1 MPPSFVFSIETPSLK
16 CHYYSIAEA
25 QPIKDTIDRGNMK
38 MNEFSVEDSVLH
50 LCGYALSKQLITED
64 DLFYAANTLFDMLQ
78 FTPSSD
84 FQPMRAAQPSYAQT
98 PLEEILRQLLDDA
111 VSRGVI
117 SDGIA
122 TRDLFDTRLMS
133 ALTPR
138 PSEVI
143 RAFRSR
149 YSESPE
155 TATDY
160 FYKLSCDSDYIRT
173 YRVRKDRKW
182 VASTPYGD
190 LDITINLSKPEKDP
204 RAIAAALSSRQ
215 DKYPKC
221 LLCPENE
228 GYAGRL
234 DHPARQTIRLIP
246 LTLAGERWYMQYS
259 PYVYYNEHCIVL
271 SEKHEPMKIEPKT
284 FTRLLDFIT
293 QFPHYTIGSN
303 ADLPIVGGSILTHQH
318 FQGGRYTFAMAR
330 AGVKEELAFKGF
342 ADVQAGVVD
351 WPLSV
356 IRLDGDDPARICE
369 LAGKILSAWRAY
381 SDESAGILAQ
391 TDGTPHNTITPIA
404 RRRGCKYE
412 LDLVLRNNRTT
423 EQYPLGIFH
432 PHAELHHIKKENIGL
447 IEVMGLAVLPARL
460 LGEMAQLR
468 DAVLAGKNIHE
479 IPELASHADWADE
492 IERKHPEIVGLRESG
507 ASEASAEAMDQV
519 LRDEIGLVFSKVLEC
534 CGVFKNTPE
543 GMSQFRKFVEAVSE

>member
-1 MPPSFVFSIETPSLK
+1 
-16 CHYYSIAEA
+16 
-25 QPIKDTIDRGNMK
+25 
-38 MNEFSVEDSVLH
+38 MNQSSVEENVLN

-64 DLFYAANTLFDMLQ
+64 DLFYAANTLSDILK
-78 FTPSSD
+78 FTPSSG
-84 FQPMRAAQPSYAQT
+84 FSPLSAAKPEHCGK
-98 PLEEILRQLLDDA
+98 PLEEILEQLLDYA
-111 VSRGVI
+111 VSEGVI

-143 RAFRSR
+143 REFRSR
-149 YSESPE
+149 YSKSPE
-155 TATDY
+155 AATDY

-182 VASTPYGD
+182 IAKTPYGD

-204 RAIAAALSSRQ
+204 RAIAAALTSRQ

-271 SEKHEPMKIEPKT
+271 SGKHEPMKIEPAT
-284 FTRLLDFIT
+284 FTRLFDFIT
-293 QFPHYTIGSN
+293 LFPHYTIGSN

-330 AGVKEELAFKGF
+330 AGIREALHFKGF
-342 ADVQAGVVD
+342 EDVSAGIVE

-356 IRLDGDDPARICE
+356 IRLDGDNPARICE
-369 LAGKILSAWRAY
+369 LAGKILSAWRGY
-381 SDESAGILAQ
+381 SDESADILAQ

-404 RRRGCKYE
+404 RRRGSQYE

-460 LGEMAQLR
+460 LGEMSQLR
-468 DAVLAGKNIHE
+468 DAVLAGANIHE
-479 IPELASHADWADE
+479 IPELSSHADWADE
-492 IERKHPEIVGLRESG
+492 IERKHPEIARLRKSG
-507 ASEASAEAMDQV
+507 DSADSAEAMDKV
-519 LRDEIGLVFSKVLEC
+519 LRDEIGLVFAKVLEC

-543 GMSQFRKFVEAVSE
+543 GMAQFRKFADTVMD